1 MGGRFGK
8 TLKRHEHNQSHN
20 RRRRR
25 RHISNNDTSVAA
37 SFNHHPRTDEAE
49 EEEEEEAEWDVGDLS
64 KLDFSQ
70 VFADD
75 EGDYDSSS
83 VSGGG
88 FLGRRAQHLVNL
100 LAQPDDC
107 LVRNILQIWDSD
119 LDRIKSLDQR
129 QILADVNAA
138 LIQGLVR
145 KISPFSSS
153 VFLTFYNQFHH
164 SPACRNDQGD
174 PVNSLEFLVSDVRRD
189 GNGSIY
195 HVGATMMTWLLDNNP
210 KVKNKM
216 IDIRDCLEIDN
227 HFLKMFDVMDVIRMP
242 AFTRCGK
249 RISSIKRCT
258 AT

>member
-37 SFNHHPRTDEAE
+37 SFNHHPHYSHYSHSVVVNRTDEAE
-49 EEEEEEAEWDVGDLS
+49 EGEGEEEEEAEWDVGDLS

-119 LDRIKSLDQR
+119 LNRIKSLDQR

-145 KISPFSSS
+145 KMSPFSS
-153 VFLTFYNQFHH
+153 
-164 SPACRNDQGD
+164 
-174 PVNSLEFLVSDVRRD
+174 
-189 GNGSIY
+189 
-195 HVGATMMTWLLDNNP
+195 
-210 KVKNKM
+210 
-216 IDIRDCLEIDN
+216 
-227 HFLKMFDVMDVIRMP
+227 
-242 AFTRCGK
+242 
-249 RISSIKRCT
+249 
-258 AT
+258 

>member
-37 SFNHHPRTDEAE
+37 SFNHHPHYSHYSQHSVVVNRTDEAE

-164 SPACRNDQGD
+164 HPFVETTKVIQSTRWNF
-174 PVNSLEFLVSDVRRD
+174 SYRMSD
-189 GNGSIY
+189 
-195 HVGATMMTWLLDNNP
+195 
-210 KVKNKM
+210 
-216 IDIRDCLEIDN
+216 E
-227 HFLKMFDVMDVIRMP
+227 
-242 AFTRCGK
+242 
-249 RISSIKRCT
+249 T
-258 AT
+258 ATAVSTTSAPQ